1 MKNKTKIGLGLVLI
15 MIASG
20 LGYITVTIMQ
30 VNETNYSGLEALTYI
45 TVINTM
51 LSVFGLMILNVHKKV
66 SVNGNTGTISK

>member
-1 MKNKTKIGLGLVLI
+1 MMKYKKNIGIGLVLI

-51 LSVFGLMILNVHKKV
+51 LSVFGLMLLNVHKKKV
-66 SVNGNTGTISK
+66 VA